1 MARPLRIVYADA
13 FYHVAARGNEK
24 KSIFKSDKDYG
35 RFLLYVEAAVERYG
49 AVIHA
54 YCLMDNH
61 YHLLLQ
67 TPRANLP
74 EIMQYIN
81 GSYTTYVNTKR
92 QRAGHLF
99 QGRYKGIVIEAD
111 AYAQELSRYI
121 HLNPVRAGV
130 VQNPEGYPWSSYQ
143 FYCGKKN
150 APKWLSTKFILDY
163 FDARTRVA
171 QMKYRQFVQEKPGQ
185 RYENPLKG
193 VVASS
198 ILGGQEFIRKVKKSY
213 VQHLTYDRN
222 TPGLTALMQRPVAEI
237 MDVVIREFK
246 GMARMQKAVG
256 IYVCHRYSGL
266 RLREIGEYFGIGESG
281 VTQASKRFRVEVEND
296 KKLAVKIETIRT
308 KLGLSNV

>member
-1 MARPLRIVYADA
+1 MARPLRILYADA

-24 KSIFKSDKDYG
+24 KPIFKNEKDYG
-35 RFLLYVEAAVERYG
+35 RFLLYVEAVVERYG

-81 GSYTTYVNTKR
+81 GSYTTYVNKKR

-99 QGRYKGIVIEAD
+99 QGRYKAILIDAD
-111 AYAQELSRYI
+111 TYAQELSRYI
-121 HLNPVRAGV
+121 HLNPVRAGI
-130 VQNPEGYPWSSYQ
+130 VQNPENYPWSSYQ
-143 FYCGKKN
+143 VYCGKKN
-150 APKWLSTKFILDY
+150 APKWLTIKFILDY
-163 FDARTRVA
+163 FDERTKVG
-171 QMKYRQFVQEKPGQ
+171 QMKYREYVQAKMGQ
-185 RYENPLKG
+185 RYEDPLKG
-193 VVASS
+193 AVASS
-198 ILGGQEFIRKVKKSY
+198 ILGGEEFIRTVKKSY
-213 VQHLTYDRN
+213 LQELKHDRN
-222 TPGLTALMQRPVAEI
+222 TPGLTALRRRHVPEI

-246 GMARMQKAVG
+246 GMARLQKAVG

-266 RLREIGEYFGIGESG
+266 RLREIGEYFGIGESA
-281 VTQASKRFRVEVEND
+281 VTQASKRFSVEVEND
-296 KKLAVKIETIRT
+296 RKLAVKIETIRT